1 MLDCGFECHRVGG
14 PWIAENPACPYHNG
28 TNSDR
33 QQEIR
38 SILEQVWYR
47 EISADDGYD
56 LIESLL

>member
-14 PWIAENPACPYHNG
+14 PWIAENPACPFHNG
-28 TNSDR
+28 THSDR